1 MSEPSPLE
9 TVEYEVS
16 PLTRPP
22 ISARLG
28 TVSVVVDAAACSD
41 AGRVRD
47 INEDYYMVCRIRRQL
62 ELLATNLPPSEVPNI
77 VEWDGYIFAVADGL
91 GGHSAGERASQ
102 LALKKGLDLVLSQAN
117 WALVMNEGEK
127 RLLFTRLREYFAEID
142 RSLIREVETDPAL
155 KGMATTLT
163 VVYTVGLQAFLIH
176 VGDSRAYRFREGRL
190 EQMTRDHTVAQ
201 GMLDAGKITA
211 EEVRFRSRRHV
222 LTNVLSGRPG
232 EVEPDVSSFELA
244 DRDCILLCSDG
255 LNDMLSDAEIATVL
269 SQYRNPADAVRALI
283 QAANDRG
290 GRDNVTAVLAQYEVR
305 PPKA

>member
-1 MSEPSPLE
+1 
-9 TVEYEVS
+9 
-16 PLTRPP
+16 
-22 ISARLG
+22 
-28 TVSVVVDAAACSD
+28 
-41 AGRVRD
+41 
-47 INEDYYMVCRIRRQL
+47 
-62 ELLATNLPPSEVPNI
+62 
-77 VEWDGYIFAVADGL
+77 
-91 GGHSAGERASQ
+91 
-102 LALKKGLDLVLSQAN
+102 
-117 WALVMNEGEK
+117 
-127 RLLFTRLREYFAEID
+127 
-142 RSLIREVETDPAL
+142 
-155 KGMATTLT
+155 MATTLT